1 VKKGFSG
8 KPGRGVHATTVETQE
23 SILEKRP
30 TRNGEMRMP
39 DTIAEPL
46 FESREEEA
54 IATFIYEN
62 ELQWNRD
69 NWDDYRRQVACC
81 KFGIEY
87 QKTKL
92 AVDVSHRI
100 LDQRI
105 RR

>member
-1 VKKGFSG
+1 M
-8 KPGRGVHATTVETQE
+8 TT
-23 SILEKRP
+23 
-30 TRNGEMRMP
+30 
-39 DTIAEPL
+39 DDEPL
-46 FESREEEA
+46 FASREEEA

-69 NWDDYRRQVACC
+69 NWDAYRRHVACC

-92 AVDVSHRI
+92 SVDVSHRI
-100 LDQRI
+100 LEQRI